1 MPAHAEGSATRRVVR
16 HSPVQLARSH
26 HLWCSR
32 IARRGMHAAEEAGGP
47 ARTKDRERG
56 NTSTACSVVQLGDL
70 PLQGG
75 QGFSPRDLLFVSSN
89 TIPRS
94 SRARTMN
101 PCPGSMP
108 ISIRPRLL
116 TQQDVVFLA
125 SRTDPQVS
133 RLSPTAA
140 HLELLPASARAR
152 LIATRATGSRATRN
166 GSSLTS
172 RLRIG
177 NV

>member
-1 MPAHAEGSATRRVVR
+1 MPAHAGGSATHRVFR
-16 HSPVQLARSH
+16 HKPVQLARSH
-26 HLWCSR
+26 HLWYSR
-32 IARRGMHAAEEAGGP
+32 IARRGMLPRKRQEAQPGRRIVSEGTLRRHAQSSNSAIF
-47 ARTKDRERG
+47 RSR
-56 NTSTACSVVQLGDL
+56 VVKA
-70 PLQGG
+70 
-75 QGFSPRDLLFVSSN
+75 SPRDLLFVSSN
-89 TIPRS
+89 TVPLS

-101 PCPGSMP
+101 PCPGSMA
-108 ISIRPRLL
+108 ISIRPRFL

-152 LIATRATGSRATRN
+152 LIATRAIGSRATRN
-166 GSSLTS
+166 GSGLTS

>member
-75 QGFSPRDLLFVSSN
+75 QGFSQRLALRVLEHHPTLVKGTDHESL
-89 TIPRS
+89 
-94 SRARTMN
+94 SR
-101 PCPGSMP
+101 SMP

-125 SRTDPQVS
+125 SRTDPHAA
-133 RLSPTAA
+133 RLLSTAA

-166 GSSLTS
+166 RSSLTS
-172 RLRIG
+172 GLRIG
-177 NV
+177 NM